1 MSQCKCGEHVFEELQ
16 LRLDCRTYQTSGRR
30 RHGSGLVNNIA
41 LTIQKD
47 KFTST
52 HVRSSAHILANIY
65 HVLGSCVKKSIIFS
79 DCSIWYFVVI
89 CLYFGQAKELLGEQ
103 FKRRLLMDGQYGNVS
118 FICTQV
124 SINLGFV
131 P

>member
-30 RHGSGLVNNIA
+30 RHGSGLVNDIA
-41 LTIQKD
+41 LSIQKD

-52 HVRSSAHILANIY
+52 HVRGSAHTLANIY

-89 CLYFGQAKELLGEQ
+89 FDMLIFRAGQGAIGGTVQAETV
-103 FKRRLLMDGQYGNVS
+103 DGRPIWQRVIYLHPG
-118 FICTQV
+118 
-124 SINLGFV
+124 
-131 P
+131 